1 MTGSTGRLARPFS
14 ADAQHLCILCCRTW
28 MTSAFVCFLVLT
40 GTLKQPVGFR
50 IQPVYPAA
58 PKHFAGCRIDGK
70 VIAAILTRIHG
81 AAAAAAPGA
90 VLAIMTFLLCSGT

>member
-1 MTGSTGRLARPFS
+1 M
-14 ADAQHLCILCCRTW
+14 
-28 MTSAFVCFLVLT
+28 T

-50 IQPVYPAA
+50 VQPVYPAA
-58 PKHFAGCRIDGK
+58 PKHFAGCRVNGK
-70 VIAAILTRIHG
+70 VIADILSGTYS